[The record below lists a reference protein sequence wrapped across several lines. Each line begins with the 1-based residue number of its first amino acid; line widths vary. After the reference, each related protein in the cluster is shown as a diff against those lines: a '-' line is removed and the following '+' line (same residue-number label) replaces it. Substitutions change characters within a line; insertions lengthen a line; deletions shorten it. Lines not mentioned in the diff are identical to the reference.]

1 MIDWLVI
8 TLLLIAGIFGY
19 FKFAEKFKIIDKPN
33 GRSSHSTT
41 TIRGGGIIFPFAAL
55 LWLLLFGFQHPFAI
69 GGLILIAVIS
79 FLDDVYTI
87 SRRLRMFCHFLAV
100 TLLFWEISMVD
111 ISWYYLLP
119 AYLLFIGW
127 INAFNFMDGING
139 ITPLYSL
146 IALGTFLFL
155 AFESGLLPVEFIK
168 ILSISALIFAFVN
181 ARRNARAFAGDVGS
195 VSMAFLLGWFML
207 DLILATQRIEY
218 ILFFVV
224 YGMDSVFT
232 ILHRLMNRENIFKAH
247 RSHLYQFLA
256 NEMNLP
262 HVTVSL
268 IYAGLQAAI
277 NILVIILLRNEIM
290 NYPIFIGFLLVFSS
304 IYLIA
309 RSEVLKVIAK

>member
-1 MIDWLVI
+1 MTYFIVFFV
-8 TLLLIAGIFGY
+8 LLFGY
-19 FKFAEKFKIIDKPN
+19 IVYTSAASRWNIIDKPN
-33 GRSSHSTT
+33 GRSSHSST

-55 LWLLLFGFQHPFAI
+55 LWFLLFGFQYPFAI
-69 GGLILIAVIS
+69 GGLVLIAVIS

-100 TLLFWEISMVD
+100 TLLFWEISIVD

-119 AYLLFIGW
+119 AYILFIGW

-146 IALGTFLFL
+146 ISLGTFLYL
-155 AFESGLLPVEFIK
+155 AFESALFPVEFIK
-168 ILSISALIFAFVN
+168 FISISALIFAYVN
-181 ARRNARAFAGDVGS
+181 ARPNAKAFAGDVGS
-195 VSMAFLLGWFML
+195 ISMAFLLGWFML

-232 ILHRLMNRENIFKAH
+232 LLHRLMNRENIFKAH

-268 IYAGLQAAI
+268 IYAGLQAVI
-277 NILVIILLRNEIM
+277 NVFVIILLRNEIM
-290 NYPIFIGFLLVFSS
+290 NYSIFIGLLLVFSS
-304 IYLIA
+304 IYLVA
-309 RSEVLKVIAK
+309 RSEVLKVIAE